1 MTNKE
6 LIEKLREGP
15 PAHELRHVGDWQSIL
30 HLCDRLEAA
39 EAEAERFKGLLV
51 WLATTPIIT
60 TGVLGEDRK
69 ENSWPIL
76 SAFPYCPEK
85 AEIQKILGEG

>member
-6 LIEKLREGP
+6 LIEKTRAEYEP
-15 PAHELRHVGDWQSIL
+15 ELNPDVMS
-30 HLCDRLEAA
+30 LCDRLEAA

-85 AEIQKILGEG
+85 AEIEKILGEG